1 MSSSSARGETDMY
14 HASCTQSKST
24 LGLVRIGLGILMML
38 LVPDSVWAGPDVT
51 VVNPGSNPVQARDVD
66 NPAFQPFQASVVASF
81 NSPTV
86 VYVVPAGKR
95 LVVEFFSSE
104 IFAASPTRY
113 FVSVAADPT
122 QPGNVLMTHFF
133 PPPSPGIAIASPIR
147 LYVAP
152 GQALVVNPAGN
163 ATGNCCFISITGYL
177 VNLP

>member
-1 MSSSSARGETDMY
+1 MLHTI
-14 HASCTQSKST
+14 CTRSKT
-24 LGLVRIGLGILMML
+24 TAGHVRIGLGILMML
-38 LVPDSVWAGPDVT
+38 LVPEWGWAAGPEVT
-51 VVNPGSNPVQARDVD
+51 VVNPASNPVQARDVD

-86 VYVVPAGKR
+86 LYVVPTGKR

-122 QPGNVLMTHFF
+122 QPGNVFVTHFL
-133 PPPSPGIAIASPIR
+133 PPPSSGIAVASPVR